1 MKLFAAFI
9 LAIISIAAHG
19 DPFAG
24 GNAMTGA
31 KVFDERHC
39 NICHMRIAGGDGN
52 GIFTRPN
59 HIVGSAAQLVDQMN
73 TCTGNAGITLTK
85 QDEQDL
91 GAYLNQ
97 SYYHFK

>member
-1 MKLFAAFI
+1 MKLFAA
-9 LAIISIAAHG
+9 LALTLISLGAYA

-31 KVFDERHC
+31 KLFDQKHC
-39 NICHMRIAGGDGN
+39 NICHMRIAGGDGSA
-52 GIFTRPN
+52 IFTRPN
-59 HIVGSAAQLVDQMN
+59 HIVGSADQLVDQMN